1 MMLALKVVRALNV
14 ALSRTSTAARIQAR
28 STLEAT
34 PEETEEDELLVEE
47 DVELLELLCSELVEL
62 LWAKA
67 GSTRAILR
75 MAAAAVLV
83 MVRIEK
89 MGKRNRTVSV
99 HTGEDAERTN
109 PLHHSL
115 PIFRYTGR
123 HAFNRPFLDTL
134 HSGNRLGVAPRLRR
148 ITVERLRRLGRP
160 AADDGKSVDPDIL

>member
-34 PEETEEDELLVEE
+34 PEETDEEDDVLVELL
-47 DVELLELLCSELVEL
+47 VELLELLCSELVEL

-134 HSGNRLGVAPRLRR
+134 HSGNRLGGAPRLRR
-148 ITVERLRRLGRP
+148 ITVERLRRLGR
-160 AADDGKSVDPDIL
+160 